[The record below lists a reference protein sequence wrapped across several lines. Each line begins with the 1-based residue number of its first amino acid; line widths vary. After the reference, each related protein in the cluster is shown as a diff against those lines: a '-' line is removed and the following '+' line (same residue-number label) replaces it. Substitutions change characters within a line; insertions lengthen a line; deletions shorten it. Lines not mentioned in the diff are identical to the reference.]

1 MSGPMQWNQALGRLV
16 PAITS
21 ADEGVKWH
29 VKDDELQVEEPAP
42 PPALRKPAPKAAPPA
57 PKNIL
62 TLAKARLREIKT
74 ELRKLKAL
82 EKERGELERLIAAA
96 EDKKPRAV
104 VRELK
109 RTAG

>member
-1 MSGPMQWNQALGRLV
+1 MSGPMQWSQAAGKMV

-21 ADEGVKWH
+21 ADAAVNWYEQEEVA
-29 VKDDELQVEEPAP
+29 DESTPAP
-42 PPALRKPAPKAAPPA
+42 APRKVTKAAPVA

-62 TLAKARLREIKT
+62 SLAKARLREIKT

-82 EKERGELERLIAAA
+82 DKERGELERLIAAA

-104 VRELK
+104 VREIK